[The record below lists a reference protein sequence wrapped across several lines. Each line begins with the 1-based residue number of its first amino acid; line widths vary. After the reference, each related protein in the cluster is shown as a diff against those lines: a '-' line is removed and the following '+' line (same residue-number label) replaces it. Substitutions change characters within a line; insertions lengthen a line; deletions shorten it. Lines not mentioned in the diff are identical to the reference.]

1 MGHKETLNEIKE
13 CIDYGNFTVVDV
25 LIDELLTDLSDFEAS
40 KQLSALI
47 LNEYTTF
54 RSGHLAELLE
64 TIIRTRPELAQVN
77 HPENFLFKLCVT
89 TGSRDLY
96 DCYIEE
102 AVVPFLEDKDD
113 DEKSVYYI
121 DLYATAM
128 KLTDHF
134 FPNYIQC
141 IKGMD
146 YNGAF
151 STLDN
156 NENVMLINR
165 EDYEIMEGLVENFNR
180 IVGRRDIV
188 SDLDERTI

>member
-1 MGHKETLNEIKE
+1 MGHKETINEIKE

-25 LIDELLTDLSDFEAS
+25 LIDELLTDLSAFEAS

-54 RSGHLAELLE
+54 RSGHLAQLLE
-64 TIIRTRPELAQVN
+64 AIIRTRPELAQVN

-96 DCYIEE
+96 ECYIEE

-113 DEKSVYYI
+113 DEKSGYYI

-188 SDLDERTI
+188 SDLEEKSN